1 VAFDSGH
8 EDKNMSQGFDPP
20 MQTDSYE
27 AEMRSNTTLLLE
39 HPIIRDK
46 DPDRPE
52 NWVWWTSLG
61 KGPGIADNKG
71 LSPGFN
77 VNRKVRAL
85 LHDAATAQL
94 CEIVVVDHADIVS
107 VFPTLPTQPVEPLTI
122 WCTAANGGDVQYATI
137 QIRTK
142 KDHIPIVTLKVMVM
156 PVPTQLIPVKLY
168 AIPDSDHPVA
178 TALKP
183 PPNGVPDPALVQA
196 ELDARFYQACL
207 QFDVQTVANP
217 NPVRWD
223 LNQPL
228 NKLNF
233 PDATEADVFR
243 NDPQFNGHIPVI
255 FVREIDSAK
264 TAGFNTPLPD
274 LRRIIMDDS
283 KVPTPLEPEADGSQ
297 ESRVRF
303 IAHEVGH
310 FFDLSWRGR
319 DYTRYTGA
327 LGAPMFWPG
336 DRHDKGPFPPGT
348 AGLMKP
354 EIPGKWLRYE
364 DWHLMSKNAKE
375 TFPNLFPQ

>member
-1 VAFDSGH
+1 M
-8 EDKNMSQGFDPP
+8 NQGFDPP

-27 AEMRSNTTLLLE
+27 AEGRSESGLFITHT
-39 HPIIRDK
+39 IIRDK
-46 DPDRPE
+46 DPDHPE

-107 VFPTLPTQPVEPLTI
+107 VYPTLPTQPVEPLTI
-122 WCTAANGGDVQYATI
+122 WCTAANGGDIEYATI

-196 ELDARFYQACL
+196 ELNARFYQACL

-217 NPVRWD
+217 NPVHWD
-223 LNQPL
+223 LDQPL
-228 NKLNF
+228 NKLNLG
-233 PDATEADVFR
+233 DGIEWNVFMK
-243 NDPQFNGHIPVI
+243 DPQFNGHIPVI
-255 FVREIDSAK
+255 FVREIDDAK
-264 TAGFNTPLPD
+264 IAGFNARENTGER
-274 LRRIIMDDS
+274 RRIIMDDS
-283 KVPTPLEPEADGSQ
+283 KVPTPLPPDADGSQ
-297 ESRVRF
+297 ESRVRY

-310 FFDLSWRGR
+310 FFSLSLRGR
-319 DYTRYTGA
+319 DYTRYSP
-327 LGAPMFWPG
+327 LLVEVFWPG

-354 EIPGKWLRYE
+354 EKPGEWLRHE
-364 DWHLMSKNAKE
+364 DWRLMSQNAKN